1 MVLTP
6 GTAYVHAGVNDG
18 ISDDCAAILVSRSP
32 IKFGSENAKNV
43 RVIVVLGIK
52 HQDKSDL
59 LALVSIFGASRN
71 LESLAR
77 SDISTKTIA
86 LMHD

>member
-1 MVLTP
+1 M
-6 GTAYVHAGVNDG
+6 
-18 ISDDCAAILVSRSP
+18 
-32 IKFGSENAKNV
+32 
-43 RVIVVLGIK
+43 IVVLGIK

-59 LALVSIFGASRN
+59 LALASIFGASRN